1 MTDQKITPV
10 ALSLHTQVFV
20 ALGDDGEDKTPVDII
35 ATSAQELL
43 DTIAALKGG
52 APAKPKP
59 KAEPKAEEKAP
70 APKAEEKPTQT
81 APPEKPSEETPAA
94 TAPQED
100 ATPSAP
106 ATVEVTV
113 SEVLDSAR
121 KLLTAGHKDVLKKIL
136 DDHGCTNVSTAPDE
150 ALPGI
155 KAAIDAA
162 I

>member
-10 ALSLHTQVFV
+10 ALSLHAQVFV
-20 ALGDDGEDKTPVDII
+20 ALEDDGEDKAPVDII

-52 APAKPKP
+52 APAAPNAK
-59 KAEPKAEEKAP
+59 PKAEEKAP

-150 ALPGI
+150 TLPGI